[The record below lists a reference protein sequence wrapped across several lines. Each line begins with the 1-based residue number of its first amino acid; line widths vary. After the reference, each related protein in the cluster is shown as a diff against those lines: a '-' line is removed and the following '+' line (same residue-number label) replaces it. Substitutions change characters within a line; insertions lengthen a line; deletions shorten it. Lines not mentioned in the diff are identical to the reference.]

1 MMRLISLLVVLLLS
15 TGCQSG
21 PDVVPEHYNQKTITA
36 SYLQKKLLSRQGQVK
51 DLRAFIKTI
60 VTTPRRDQSFR
71 QVILLK
77 GKDRLRLDTLTPFN
91 QPVSIFIQKGETARL
106 FDLKKHRMYQGL
118 EVWNMMHEIL
128 GTVIDFSEY
137 VPVFYGDIPRLDH
150 MEWTGA
156 ELNED
161 KTQYTLTGQER
172 ARRVTLRIRLNAE
185 TLLPESMQKWVGPR
199 PLYSVAWDEYKDVE
213 GYSFPHQVIV
223 ARAAQKDQ
231 VTLVY
236 SDPVINKG
244 VSEETF
250 SPKLPGLKSQ
260 KDLPNS

>member
-1 MMRLISLLVVLLLS
+1 MMRLLFLLVALLLG

-21 PDVVPEHYNQKTITA
+21 PDVVPEHYNQETISAT
-36 SYLQKKLLSRQGQVK
+36 YLQKKLLARQGQVK
-51 DLRAFIKTI
+51 NLRAFIKTV

-91 QPVSIFIQKGETARL
+91 QPVSIFIQKGENSRL

-150 MEWTGA
+150 MEWA
-156 ELNED
+156 EAKLNEE
-161 KTQYTLTGQER
+161 KTQYILNGHER

-185 TLLPESMQKWVGPR
+185 TLLPESMHKWVGPR
-199 PLYSVAWDEYKDVE
+199 PLYSVAWGDYKDVD
-213 GYSFPHQVIV
+213 GYLFPHQVSV
-223 ARAAQKDQ
+223 ARSAQKDQ

-244 VSEETF
+244 VSDETF
-250 SPKLPGLKSQ
+250 SPKLPGLKSE
-260 KDLPNS
+260 KDVPRS